1 MELKTFLDPLRKW
14 WWLILASTMI
24 AALTSYIAI
33 SRQPPV
39 YRSRAILLIGSA
51 INNPNPTGFELRLSE
66 QLAKTYTDIAQLE
79 VVRDTVKANLG
90 LTWLPGYSA
99 KVLPDSQLI
108 EVAVTDSS
116 PERAMV
122 VANEIANQ
130 LVKQTPTNAQD
141 SEEAERQ
148 AFIRS
153 QLDDLEI
160 SIKETKDS
168 IAAKQEELAGL
179 FSARQIA
186 DAQSQIAALNNKL
199 NTLQSN
205 YASLSAGT
213 SQRAVN
219 SLKVIQPATIP
230 QQPVGPEV
238 LMTVLTAAAIGMALA
253 VAAAYL
259 LEYLDDTIKNPDDI
273 EKVSRLP
280 TLTGIAEYK
289 PENGQPYSLITI
301 KQPRSPVSEAY
312 RSLRTAVQFSDVDNK
327 LRTLLITS
335 TSPSEG
341 KSTTAA
347 NLAVVMA
354 QAGHRV
360 LLIDADFRRP
370 VQHKIFGID
379 KNYGLTNILIDMT
392 SAFEP
397 TELVD
402 LFIHVNRAAVKTVQ
416 PGLIVIPSGPLPP
429 NPAEVIG
436 SAKMKLL
443 IQLLSTRFD
452 YVLIDSPPILAVTDA
467 VVLSTRV
474 DSTIIVTSSGRT
486 RRNQLKQAIQRLQEM
501 KNANIAGVVLNR
513 LTPSSGDYYYYY
525 YQSGYYGD
533 QADGSQGDK
542 TQAKKGK
549 PTKAGQTSNV
559 RRGPLLD
566 FFARLLS

>member
-1 MELKTFLDPLRKW
+1 MSMELKTFLDPLRKW
-14 WWLILASTMI
+14 WWLILASTVI
-24 AALTSYIAI
+24 AAVTSFFAV

-39 YRSRAILLIGSA
+39 YRARAILLIGSA

-66 QLAKTYTDIAQLE
+66 QLAETYTDIAQLE
-79 VVRDTVKANLG
+79 VVREAVKEKLG
-90 LTWLPGYSA
+90 LNWLPSYTAS
-99 KVLPDSQLI
+99 VFTNSQLI

-122 VANEIANQ
+122 VANELANQ
-130 LVKQTPTNAQD
+130 LVNQTPTNTQD
-141 SEEAERQ
+141 DEEAERQ

-153 QLDDLEI
+153 QLDDLEN

-168 IAAKQEELAGL
+168 IVAKQEELAGL

-186 DAQSQIAALNNKL
+186 DAQTQIAALNNKL

-230 QQPVGPEV
+230 EQQVGPEI

-253 VAAAYL
+253 VGAAYL
-259 LEYLDDTIKNPDDI
+259 LEYLDDTLKNPDDI
-273 EKVSRLP
+273 QRVSNLP
-280 TLTGIAEYK
+280 TLAGIAEFK
-289 PENGQPYSLITI
+289 SGNGHSNPLITFTH
-301 KQPRSPVSEAY
+301 PRSPISEAY

-327 LRTLLITS
+327 IRTILITS
-335 TSPSEG
+335 PSPSEG

-360 LLIDADFRRP
+360 LLIDADFRKP
-370 VQHKIFGID
+370 VQHKIFGIE
-379 KNYGLTNILIDMT
+379 KNYGLTNILVEMT

-402 LFIHVNRAAVKTVQ
+402 FFIHVNRAAIKTAQ
-416 PGLIVIPSGPLPP
+416 TGLSVIPSGPLPP

-443 IQLLSTRFD
+443 IQLLTTRFD
-452 YVLIDSPPILAVTDA
+452 YVVIDSPPILAVTDA
-467 VVLSTRV
+467 VVLNTRV
-474 DSTIIVTSSGRT
+474 DRSIIVASSGRT
-486 RRNQLKQAIQRLQEM
+486 RRNQLKQVVQRLQEVRS
-501 KNANIAGVVLNR
+501 NNIAGVVLNR
-513 LTPSSGDYYYYY
+513 LTQSSGEYYHYY

-533 QADGSQGDK
+533 QVDDSHKSESKKTKQSQ
-542 TQAKKGK
+542 
-549 PTKAGQTSNV
+549 AGQGGQV
-559 RRGPLLD
+559 RRGPLVD